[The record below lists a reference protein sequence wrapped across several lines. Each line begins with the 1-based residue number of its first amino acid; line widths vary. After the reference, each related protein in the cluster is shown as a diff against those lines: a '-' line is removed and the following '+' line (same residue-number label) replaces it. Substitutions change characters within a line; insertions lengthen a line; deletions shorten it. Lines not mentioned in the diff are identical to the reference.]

1 MNTIF
6 PFSEIKINAICV
18 TLAQTRKYLMHA
30 SEMNGWFLTDPV
42 SRIVYQ
48 KPSISMDAC
57 APNAHLCM
65 IVYFYYIHL
74 NYANLCKYINHISGR
89 ATRALVENN
98 KKKKQINLR
107 RWCDCDC
114 YSIHFVFM
122 HVNST
127 PLCCSCYT
135 CDMLNIFSSTIST
148 DSLRCAI
155 HKSQY
160 NAHMHMLMSVH
171 ASIYVCM

>member
-1 MNTIF
+1 MFGIRHTRHDRHQCWLSNIQWSIVHQSKMNTIF

-98 KKKKQINLR
+98 KKKKNR
-107 RWCDCDC
+107 
-114 YSIHFVFM
+114 
-122 HVNST
+122 
-127 PLCCSCYT
+127 
-135 CDMLNIFSSTIST
+135 
-148 DSLRCAI
+148 
-155 HKSQY
+155 
-160 NAHMHMLMSVH
+160 
-171 ASIYVCM
+171 